1 MAPGV
6 SPDAVK
12 DTLVLPWDLT
22 KSLEII
28 EANADSLATVL
39 VEPVQSRRPGL
50 HPREFLRALRDLT
63 ARRGMPLIFDEM
75 ITGFRLPPGG
85 AKAIFGEEHVPL
97 NIVNFGSLM
106 RFNVAGNFTYLYQ
119 PPEMDLFCHHLIER
133 GIYIWEGR
141 TLFLSTE
148 HTTDDLD
155 TIRRAVRES
164 VREMKAGG
172 FFAGPSTRLPLTEA
186 QRDLWVL
193 AQMGTDGANAYQETI
208 A

>member
-1 MAPGV
+1 MPLGVVAARGRFLDRIDGGHWQYGDNSYPAVERTFYAGTFCKHPLAMAAAR
-6 SPDAVK
+6 AVL
-12 DTLVLPWDLT
+12 TELV
-22 KSLEII
+22 
-28 EANADSLATVL
+28 
-39 VEPVQSRRPGL
+39 
-50 HPREFLRALRDLT
+50 
-63 ARRGMPLIFDEM
+63 RRGPALQDGLNRTTADFV
-75 ITGFRLPPGG
+75 
-85 AKAIFGEEHVPL
+85 ASVNKIFGEEHVPL

-119 PPEMDLFCHHLIER
+119 PLEMDLFCHHLIER
-133 GIYIWEGR
+133 GIYIWEVR